1 MKRELRQMT
10 EDEAKKLMQDMQDR
24 STKLFKEKLAQGI
37 PFTEELIQEVSDQAL
52 VESINEFNADNETT
66 SLDG

>member
-1 MKRELRQMT
+1 MT

-24 STKLFKEKLAQGI
+24 GTKLFKEKLAQGI

-52 VESINEFNADNETT
+52 VESINELNADNETT

>member
-1 MKRELRQMT
+1 MT

-24 STKLFKEKLAQGI
+24 STKLFKDKLAQGI